1 MVRTG
6 DYGKSVRVVKGGDEM
21 LQSEEYVCRDCAK
34 LMSAEEL
41 RQAIRELHTRLH
53 EGPIVYE
60 NIAMLMEE
68 LQTR

>member
-1 MVRTG
+1 MIEIS
-6 DYGKSVRVVKGGDEM
+6 DYAKSVRVVKGGDKM

-60 NIAMLMEE
+60 NIAMLMAE
-68 LQTR
+68 LQSR

>member
-1 MVRTG
+1 
-6 DYGKSVRVVKGGDEM
+6 M

-34 LMSAEEL
+34 LMSTEDI

-60 NIAMLMEE
+60 NIAMLMAE
-68 LQTR
+68 LGSR

>member
-1 MVRTG
+1 
-6 DYGKSVRVVKGGDEM
+6 M

-41 RQAIRELHTRLH
+41 RKAIKDLHSRLH

-60 NIAMLMEE
+60 NIAMLMAE
-68 LQTR
+68 LESR